1 MMILFTVVDWTLF
14 VLLGAS
20 VLYLFVYA
28 LFSLRHRPAKYPQ
41 AATNRRFA
49 ILIPAYKGDDVI
61 APTIAA
67 ATAQDYAADRYR
79 VVVIADK
86 FRPESLERLARE
98 RIELLAV
105 DFEQSSKAKALN
117 HAMERLGSDAADVA
131 VILDVDNL
139 VAPDF
144 LSRLNDAFDSGVIAV
159 QAHRKARNRDTDTA
173 VLDAVSEEINNSIF
187 RRGHVALG
195 LSSALIGSGMA
206 FDYGWFRRNVGSLE
220 TAGEDKEL
228 EILLLR
234 QGIFIEYLD
243 DVEVLDEKT
252 RGEANFSRQRR
263 RWLATQFHS
272 LGASL
277 RDLPDAVLRGNVDY
291 IDKLVQ
297 WMMPPR
303 ILLLGLIPLWG
314 LVVLFIARG
323 AAVKWGVV
331 YLLLL
336 FALAFATPD
345 YLVDD
350 RFKRALRRTP
360 KLFVLMVVNLFRLR
374 GAGRTFIHTTH
385 GESPKNE

>member
-1 MMILFTVVDWTLF
+1 MILFSVVDWTLF

-28 LFSLRHRPAKYPQ
+28 LFSLRHRPADYPS
-41 AATNRRFA
+41 AAQKRRFA
-49 ILIPAYKGDDVI
+49 MLIPAYKGDDVI

-67 ATAQDYAADRYR
+67 AMAQDYPADRYR

-117 HAMERLGSDAADVA
+117 HAMAYLGEDAADVA

-144 LSRLNDAFDSGVIAV
+144 LSRLNDVFDSGVIAV
-159 QAHRKARNRDTDTA
+159 QAHRKALNRDTDTA

-272 LGASL
+272 LGTAL
-277 RDLPDAVLRGNVDY
+277 RNLPDAILRGNVDY
-291 IDKLVQ
+291 VDKLVQ

-303 ILLLGLIPLWG
+303 ILLLGVIPLWG
-314 LVVLFIARG
+314 IVVLFVSAA

-360 KLFVLMVVNLFRLR
+360 KLFVLMAVNLFRLR
-374 GAGRTFIHTTH
+374 GAGRTFIHTAH
-385 GESPKNE
+385 GESPKND